1 MQFDLSWFLEIPG
14 IIITV
19 GVILVLLS
27 IALIAFGKKN
37 TSITIIKNNNP
48 EDLKKFMEQHNFP
61 EEMIQNM
68 TQNGNMTNVTT
79 TQTTRTVKYVNGQ
92 LVSDETQSSSSNTL
106 PFEYCPKC
114 GAQVEP
120 DNNGICRY
128 CNTPFNAYRINQ

>member
-19 GVILVLLS
+19 GIVLLLIS
-27 IALIAFGKKN
+27 IALLVIGKKN
-37 TSITIIKNNNP
+37 MSITIVKNNNP
-48 EDLKKFMEQHNFP
+48 EELKNFMEQHNFP
-61 EEMIQNM
+61 TEMIQNM
-68 TQNGNMTNVTT
+68 TQNGNMTNITT

-114 GAQVEP
+114 GAKIEP

>member
-14 IIITV
+14 IIVTMGI
-19 GVILVLLS
+19 GMLMLS
-27 IALIAFGKKN
+27 IILIIVSGKKN
-37 TSITIIKNNNP
+37 IKVIKTNNP
-48 EDLKKFMEQHNFP
+48 EEFKEFMEQHNFP
-61 EEMIQNM
+61 TEMIQNM
-68 TQNGNMTNVTT
+68 TQNGNMTNITT
-79 TQTTRTVKYVNGQ
+79 TQTKRTVKYVNGQ

-114 GAQVEP
+114 GAKVES

>member
-14 IIITV
+14 IIVTMGI
-19 GVILVLLS
+19 GMLILS
-27 IALIAFGKKN
+27 IILIIVSGKKN
-37 TSITIIKNNNP
+37 IKVIKTNNP
-48 EDLKKFMEQHNFP
+48 EELKDFMEQHNFP
-61 EEMIQNM
+61 TEMIQNM
-68 TQNGNMTNVTT
+68 TQNGNMTNITT

-114 GAQVEP
+114 GAKVEP

>member
-1 MQFDLSWFLEIPG
+1 MEFDLGWYLETPD

-27 IALIAFGKKN
+27 IILLVVGKKN
-37 TSITIIKNNNP
+37 TSITIVKNNNP

-68 TQNGNMTNVTT
+68 TQNGNITNITT
-79 TQTTRTVKYVNGQ
+79 TQTTRTIKYVNGQ

-114 GAQVEP
+114 GAKVEP

>member
-14 IIITV
+14 IIITIGIVMLIISIILIIV
-19 GVILVLLS
+19 G
-27 IALIAFGKKN
+27 GKKN
-37 TSITIIKNNNP
+37 IKVIKTNNP
-48 EDLKKFMEQHNFP
+48 EELKEFMEQHNFP
-61 EEMIQNM
+61 TEMIQNM
-68 TQNGNMTNVTT
+68 TQNGNMTNITT

-114 GAQVEP
+114 GAKVEP

>member
-114 GAQVEP
+114 GAKVEP

>member
-27 IALIAFGKKN
+27 ITLLVVGKKN

-114 GAQVEP
+114 GAKVEP

>member
-27 IALIAFGKKN
+27 TALLVVGKKN

-61 EEMIQNM
+61 EEMIQTM

-114 GAQVEP
+114 GAKVEP

>member
-1 MQFDLSWFLEIPG
+1 MRQTFAF
-14 IIITV
+14 IILIFK
-19 GVILVLLS
+19 GNKNINVI
-27 IALIAFGKKN
+27 K
-37 TSITIIKNNNP
+37 TNNP
-48 EDLKKFMEQHNFP
+48 EDFKKFIEQNNFP
-61 EEMIQNM
+61 TEMIQNM

-106 PFEYCPKC
+106 PFEYCPRC
-114 GAQVEP
+114 GAKVEP

>member
-19 GVILVLLS
+19 GIVLLLIS
-27 IALIAFGKKN
+27 IALLVIGKKN
-37 TSITIIKNNNP
+37 MSITIVKNNNP
-48 EDLKKFMEQHNFP
+48 EELKKFMEQHNFP
-61 EEMIQNM
+61 TEMIQNM

-114 GAQVEP
+114 GAKIEP

>member
-1 MQFDLSWFLEIPG
+1 MEFDLGWFLEIPHTLVTVG
-14 IIITV
+14 IVFIIIS
-19 GVILVLLS
+19 VILTIFS
-27 IALIAFGKKN
+27 KKN
-37 TSITIIKNNNP
+37 KNIKIVKSNNP
-48 EDLKKFMEQHNFP
+48 EELKQFMEQHNFP
-61 EEMIQNM
+61 TEMIQNM
-68 TQNGNMTNVTT
+68 TQNSNMTNVTT

-114 GAQVEP
+114 GAKVEP

>member
-27 IALIAFGKKN
+27 IALLTVGKKN
-37 TSITIIKNNNP
+37 MSITIVKNNNP

-114 GAQVEP
+114 GAKVEP

>member
-1 MQFDLSWFLEIPG
+1 MEFDLTYFLEMPG
-14 IIITV
+14 LITTIGV
-19 GVILVLLS
+19 GLLLLS
-27 IALIAFGKKN
+27 VIILIFKGNKN
-37 TSITIIKNNNP
+37 INVIKTNNP
-48 EDLKKFMEQHNFP
+48 EDFKKFMEQHSFP
-61 EEMIQNM
+61 TEMIQNM

-106 PFEYCPKC
+106 PFEYCPRC
-114 GAQVEP
+114 GAKVEP

>member
-37 TSITIIKNNNP
+37 MSITIVKNNNP

-114 GAQVEP
+114 GAKVEP

>member
-19 GVILVLLS
+19 GIVLLLIS
-27 IALIAFGKKN
+27 ITLLVIGKKN
-37 TSITIIKNNNP
+37 MSITIVKNNNP
-48 EDLKKFMEQHNFP
+48 EDLQKFMEQHNFP
-61 EEMIQNM
+61 TEMIQNM

-114 GAQVEP
+114 GAKIEP
-120 DNNGICRY
+120 NNNGICRY

>member
-1 MQFDLSWFLEIPG
+1 MQFDLSWFFEIPG
-14 IIITV
+14 IIVTMGI
-19 GVILVLLS
+19 GMLILS
-27 IALIAFGKKN
+27 IILIIVGGKKN
-37 TSITIIKNNNP
+37 IKVIKTNNP
-48 EDLKKFMEQHNFP
+48 EEFKEFMEQHNFP
-61 EEMIQNM
+61 TEMIQNM
-68 TQNGNMTNVTT
+68 TQNGNMTNITT

-114 GAQVEP
+114 GAKVEP

>member
-1 MQFDLSWFLEIPG
+1 MEFDLGWFLEIPG
-14 IIITV
+14 TLVTVGIVLIIIS
-19 GVILVLLS
+19 VILT
-27 IALIAFGKKN
+27 IFTKKN
-37 TSITIIKNNNP
+37 TNVKIVKSNNP
-48 EDLKKFMEQHNFP
+48 EELKQFMEQHNFP
-61 EEMIQNM
+61 TEMIQNM

-92 LVSDETQSSSSNTL
+92 LVSDETQSTSSNTL

-114 GAQVEP
+114 GAKVEP

>member
-19 GVILVLLS
+19 GIVLLLIS
-27 IALIAFGKKN
+27 IALLVVGKKN
-37 TSITIIKNNNP
+37 MSITIVKNNNP
-48 EDLKKFMEQHNFP
+48 EELKKFMEQHNFP
-61 EEMIQNM
+61 TEMIQNM

-114 GAQVEP
+114 GAKIEP

>member
-27 IALIAFGKKN
+27 IALLAFGKKN
-37 TSITIIKNNNP
+37 MSITVVKNNNP

-114 GAQVEP
+114 GAKVEP

>member
-27 IALIAFGKKN
+27 ITLFVVGKKN

-114 GAQVEP
+114 GAKVEP

>member
-14 IIITV
+14 IIVTMGI
-19 GVILVLLS
+19 GMLILS
-27 IALIAFGKKN
+27 IILIIVSGKKN
-37 TSITIIKNNNP
+37 IKVIKTNNP
-48 EDLKKFMEQHNFP
+48 EEFKEFMEQHNFP
-61 EEMIQNM
+61 TEMIQNM

-92 LVSDETQSSSSNTL
+92 LVSDETQSSSSSTL

-114 GAQVEP
+114 GAKVEP

>member
-1 MQFDLSWFLEIPG
+1 MEFDLGWFLEIPG
-14 IIITV
+14 TLITIGIVFIIIS
-19 GVILVLLS
+19 VILTIFS
-27 IALIAFGKKN
+27 KKN
-37 TSITIIKNNNP
+37 TNIKIVKSNNP
-48 EDLKKFMEQHNFP
+48 EELKQFMEQHNFP
-61 EEMIQNM
+61 TEMIQNM

-79 TQTTRTVKYVNGQ
+79 MQTTRTVKYVNGQ

-114 GAQVEP
+114 GAKVKP

>member
-14 IIITV
+14 IIVTMGI
-19 GVILVLLS
+19 GMLILS
-27 IALIAFGKKN
+27 IILIIVSGKKN
-37 TSITIIKNNNP
+37 LKVIKTNNP
-48 EDLKKFMEQHNFP
+48 EEFKEFMEQHNFP
-61 EEMIQNM
+61 TEMIQNM
-68 TQNGNMTNVTT
+68 TQNGNMTNITT

-114 GAQVEP
+114 GAKVEP

>member
-14 IIITV
+14 IIVTMGI
-19 GVILVLLS
+19 GMLILS
-27 IALIAFGKKN
+27 IILIIVSGKKN
-37 TSITIIKNNNP
+37 IKVIKTNNP
-48 EDLKKFMEQHNFP
+48 EEFKEFMEQHNFP
-61 EEMIQNM
+61 TEMIQNM
-68 TQNGNMTNVTT
+68 TQNGNMTNITT

-114 GAQVEP
+114 GAKVES

>member
-27 IALIAFGKKN
+27 IALLAFGKKN

-61 EEMIQNM
+61 TEMIQNM

-114 GAQVEP
+114 GAKVEP

>member
-1 MQFDLSWFLEIPG
+1 MQFDLSWFLEMPG

-19 GVILVLLS
+19 GIVLLLLS
-27 IALIAFGKKN
+27 IVLLVIGKKN
-37 TSITIIKNNNP
+37 MSITIVKNNNP
-48 EDLKKFMEQHNFP
+48 EDLQKFMEQHNFP
-61 EEMIQNM
+61 TEMIQNM

-114 GAQVEP
+114 GAKIEP